1 MGKPNKVL
9 ILFSDTGGGHR
20 ASGEA
25 LVEALKLEYGDDV
38 ETDMVDVFA
47 GYTPYPFS
55 RFPRWYPLM
64 VSERTKW
71 LWGRGYRLSNTP
83 RRSEALSTTLYP
95 YVRPSFR
102 RMLRTHPADVI
113 VVVHGLMVTP
123 ILRALGRSRPPVV
136 TVVTDLVSVHAFW
149 FHTAV
154 DFTITPT
161 EAARQFA
168 VEEQHLH
175 PTRVKT
181 IGLPV
186 HQRFTQFRADKV
198 SLRDELGWQH
208 DLKTVLL
215 LSGGDGIGPLGEIA
229 MGLAKTGLPI
239 QLAVVCGRNE
249 KLYKTL
255 KAREWEHPTH
265 IYGFVRNMPDLMR
278 AADLLVTKAGPSS
291 VMEGLNCGLPL
302 VLSSAIPGQED
313 GNVSY
318 VVDNN
323 AGIWAPT
330 PEKVITAVSDLLAAD
345 PAQLQTMTENARAL
359 ARPEAAREIAREIG
373 RFFFV
378 PSPPRHE
385 ATASAADEG

>member
-1 MGKPNKVL
+1 MSKPNKVL

-25 LVEALKLEYGDDV
+25 IVEALKLEYGDDV
-38 ETDMVDVFA
+38 ETEMVDVFV

-55 RFPRWYPLM
+55 RFPRWYPYM

-95 YVRPSFR
+95 YVRPSIR
-102 RMLRTHPADVI
+102 RMLRNHPADVI

-168 VEEQHLH
+168 VNEQHLH

-186 HQRFTQFRADKV
+186 HQRFSQPRADKAT
-198 SLRDELGWQH
+198 LREELGWQQ
-208 DLKTVLL
+208 DTKTVLL

-229 MGLAKTGLPI
+229 VGLANTGLPI

-249 KLYKTL
+249 KLYKEL
-255 KAREWEHPTH
+255 KGRQWDQPTH

-330 PEKVITAVSDLLAAD
+330 PERVIAAVSELLSAEA
-345 PAQLQTMTENARAL
+345 AQLQTMTENARAL
-359 ARPEAAREIAREIG
+359 ARPDAAREIAREIG
-373 RFFFV
+373 RFFFLQ
-378 PSPPRHE
+378 PPPGYGRTVSV
-385 ATASAADEG
+385 ATQD